1 MLNLN
6 DLSPRS
12 SLSPV
17 VLCAC
22 SYSPFIS
29 QMKKYLPNLHWGN
42 NGLFFNRSYTRPLN
56 YDQLYLLETRKMKRH
71 PACSSHRERLF
82 NLLRSWIFHSRSLAI
97 PLCLHLWSHT
107 NHRKNGFCRWI
118 DRADFILSQNYPHSR
133 GLALSAHSIGVGI
146 GLCLG
151 MGLGAALFEVLGY
164 FGVFSLS
171 PLFSCFLLFWSLFS
185 KRAIKT
191 SIGTPTQFC
200 LDAPYLKYDEW
211 A

>member
-17 VLCAC
+17 VFCAC

-56 YDQLYLLETRKMKRH
+56 YDQLYLLETRKMKRR

-107 NHRKNGFCRWI
+107 NHRRNGFCRWI
-118 DRADFILSQNYPHSR
+118 DRADFT
-133 GLALSAHSIGVGI
+133 
-146 GLCLG
+146 
-151 MGLGAALFEVLGY
+151 
-164 FGVFSLS
+164 SLS
-171 PLFSCFLLFWSLFS
+171 KLSTLERVGSFSSQYWGGNWSLFGDGTRSCPLWSAGLLWSLFS
-185 KRAIKT
+185 F
-191 SIGTPTQFC
+191 SIVF
-200 LDAPYLKYDEW
+200 LLSIVLVFIFKESN
-211 A
+211 